1 MTASQC
7 RRSLLLGLAVLVA
20 LPGQA
25 QAPLP
30 APTQAV
36 ILAINGSI
44 SMRNQ
49 GDIAAFDAAML
60 DALPTHSF
68 RTSTPWFPQP
78 VTFSGPR
85 LHDVL
90 AAVGAKGSTLRMVA
104 LNDYAVEVPFDDAS
118 RFGPLLARR
127 IDGKVIG
134 VREKGPL
141 FLIYPFDDRPQ
152 TRNEVYYS
160 RSIWQLARISVR

>member
-1 MTASQC
+1 MWT
-7 RRSLLLGLAVLVA
+7 
-20 LPGQA
+20 LPGRA

-30 APTQAV
+30 APKQAV
-36 ILAINGSI
+36 ILSITGSI
-44 SMRNQ
+44 SMRNL
-49 GDIAAFDAAML
+49 GDGAAFDAAMI

-85 LHDVL
+85 LANVL
-90 AAVGAKGSTLRMVA
+90 SAVGAKGSTLRMVA
-104 LNDYAVEVPFDDAS
+104 LNDYAVEVPFDDAG

-141 FLIYPFDDRPQ
+141 FLIYPFDDRPE
-152 TRNEVYYS
+152 TRNEVFYS